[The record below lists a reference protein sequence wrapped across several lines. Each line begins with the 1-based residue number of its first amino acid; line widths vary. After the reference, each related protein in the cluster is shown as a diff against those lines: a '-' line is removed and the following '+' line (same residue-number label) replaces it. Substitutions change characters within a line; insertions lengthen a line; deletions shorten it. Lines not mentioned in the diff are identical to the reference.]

1 MVTTP
6 KPSQEQST
14 SSDVATH
21 SINSSRNES
30 PASGM
35 LVKYEQVI
43 TGKTLY
49 L

>member
-1 MVTTP
+1 MVTKP
-6 KPSQEQST
+6 KPSQEQ